1 MTLPRWL
8 AVPAE
13 IAWRALR
20 LFTGANGLSW
30 SAALGL
36 YLFLSVPPLMV
47 ASAYLA
53 SFITNESAA
62 KAFVIHQASRF
73 VPAEMGLIESVL
85 IREESIATGAGLVS
99 LAFLLFSG
107 SRTFAALASG
117 INRMW
122 LLSEQLGMW
131 KTQGLRAGLLAF
143 AFALLALTGLT
154 EAAITELFA
163 ASPTEQVWLLEAQL
177 LPFLVLGIFL
187 FVAYRTLPE
196 THVDWRHAL
205 IGAVLATIGVR
216 ASQAVMGYMS
226 RAGTFDNPYGQLA
239 GVGLMA
245 TWALVV
251 GVAVLLGA
259 TLVAVLGGVDRDGN
273 RA

>member
-1 MTLPRWL
+1 MTLPRWI
-8 AVPAE
+8 AVPVDVG
-13 IAWRALR
+13 WRTIR
-20 LFTGANGLSW
+20 LFTAGNGLSW
-30 SAALGL
+30 AAALGL

-53 SFITNESAA
+53 EFITTESEAN
-62 KAFVIHQASRF
+62 AFVIHQATRF

-85 IREESIATGAGLVS
+85 IREEPIAAGAGLVS

-122 LLSEQLGMW
+122 RLTEQLSIL
-131 KTQGLRAGLLAF
+131 KTQALRAGLLVF
-143 AFALLALTGLT
+143 AFALLAITGLV
-154 EAAITELFA
+154 EAGITELFD
-163 ASPTEQVWLLEAQL
+163 ASPSEQVWLLEAQV
-177 LPFLVLGIFL
+177 LPFVVLGMFL
-187 FVAYRTLPE
+187 FVAYRVLPE
-196 THVDWRHAL
+196 TDVDSRHAF

-216 ASQAVMGYMS
+216 VSQAVMGYMS
-226 RAGTFDNPYGQLA
+226 RAGTFDTPYGELA

-259 TLVAVLGGVDRDGN
+259 SFVAVLGGADRDD
-273 RA
+273 

>member
-8 AVPAE
+8 AVPVDL
-13 IAWRALR
+13 AWRTIR
-20 LFTGANGLSW
+20 LFTDANGLSW
-30 SAALGL
+30 AGALGL

-47 ASAYLA
+47 ASAFIA
-53 SFITNESAA
+53 SFIATEPEA

-73 VPAEMGLIESVL
+73 VPAEVELIESVL
-85 IREESIATGAGLVS
+85 IGKEPIAAGAGLVS

-122 LLSEQLGMW
+122 RLSEELSIL

-143 AFALLALTGLT
+143 AFALLAATGLT
-154 EAAITELFA
+154 EAGITELFDT
-163 ASPTEQVWLLEAQL
+163 SPSEQIWLLEAQV
-177 LPFLVLGIFL
+177 LPFVVLGVFL
-187 FVAYRTLPE
+187 FVAYRVLPE

-205 IGAVLATIGVR
+205 FGAVLATIGVR
-216 ASQAVMGYMS
+216 VSQAVMGLMS
-226 RAGTFDNPYGQLA
+226 RAGTFETPYGGLA

-259 TLVAVLGGVDRDGN
+259 SFVAVLGGVEPDD
-273 RA
+273 